1 MGEDVV
7 RLTGFLTIFRGIGVV
22 GEEPTFFLV
31 GVAFT
36 MGGVALGLLLGGDF
50 RPVEATLDPVGD
62 VLPEDVG
69 EAVCF
74 VGLTLAF
81 VGLGLE
87 VTEAL
92 LGTAGGEEGG
102 ADLGGGGGGLD
113 GSSSRGGGGE
123 VTELRLDCCDLSNCD
138 FKA

>member
-7 RLTGFLTIFRGIGVV
+7 RLTGFFKTFRGIGVV

-36 MGGVALGLLLGGDF
+36 IGGVALVLLFGGDF
-50 RPVEATLDPVGD
+50 RPVEAGFDPVGD

-69 EAVCF
+69 EADL
-74 VGLTLAF
+74 VGLTFLT
-81 VGLGLE
+81 GLGLE
-87 VTEAL
+87 VTEDL

-113 GSSSRGGGGE
+113 GSSSNEGGGGE
-123 VTELRLDCCDLSNCD
+123 VKPRFDCCDLSNCD